1 MIDKI
6 LVARIKH
13 DIDNIQKGFE
23 TSEQNKYDLA
33 IMSIKDSVI
42 TMLNKGINA
51 ITGQKTEVQNITE
64 QDKEKII
71 NYVEKDINKMYFS
84 ETMVFLGL
92 TEKALIKV
100 FADELKD
107 YNEINQ
113 SSISEIIIE
122 DMTQKLYFEAIKE
135 ENKSLW
141 YDEISFIE
149 DLKREYKEVKK
160 LFSQGK
166 KIKYVGNYYSKASD
180 YIKDYIFNRIR
191 DNIEIK
197 LNVYFNFKID
207 NVFNLSVEEYEK
219 LKEVLNSEDISN
231 HYILNCLNS
240 KIHGL
245 EFLDDHI
252 LKSVIDEMIE
262 ELYYKIIG
270 ATDQQ
275 QGIYQAFIREI
286 LKSYEEIDND
296 TIEQIK
302 ENVETL
308 LNFKKLPK
316 VNII

>member
-1 MIDKI
+1 M
-6 LVARIKH
+6 
-13 DIDNIQKGFE
+13 
-23 TSEQNKYDLA
+23 
-33 IMSIKDSVI
+33 
-42 TMLNKGINA
+42 
-51 ITGQKTEVQNITE
+51 
-64 QDKEKII
+64 
-71 NYVEKDINKMYFS
+71 
-84 ETMVFLGL
+84 
-92 TEKALIKV
+92 
-100 FADELKD
+100 
-107 YNEINQ
+107 
-113 SSISEIIIE
+113 
-122 DMTQKLYFEAIKE
+122 
-135 ENKSLW
+135 
-141 YDEISFIE
+141 
-149 DLKREYKEVKK
+149 
-160 LFSQGK
+160 
-166 KIKYVGNYYSKASD
+166 
-180 YIKDYIFNRIR
+180 
-191 DNIEIK
+191 
-197 LNVYFNFKID
+197 NVYFNFKID